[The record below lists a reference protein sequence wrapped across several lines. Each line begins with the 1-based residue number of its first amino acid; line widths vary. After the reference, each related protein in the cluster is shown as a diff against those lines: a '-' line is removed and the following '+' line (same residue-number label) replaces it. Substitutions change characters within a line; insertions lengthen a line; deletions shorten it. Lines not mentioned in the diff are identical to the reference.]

1 MTILVTGGCGF
12 VGTALTRTL
21 SHFIENIVLLD
32 LIPPKLDLPNVTFI
46 PTDITDQMAVFEAF
60 GNCPHQISCVFH
72 VAGFGLA
79 GTSNLPAYNGKTFD
93 VNVNGT
99 KNIIEACLKFNVK
112 SLGKKLIFLLLLK
125 SIILCLVFTSTVNVV
140 FLGKEI
146 INGTE
151 ESHSW
156 VNRVNQKHLD
166 FYSETK
172 NLAEKLVIEAN
183 GKSNGKHV
191 LKTCVLR

>member
-32 LIPPKLDLPNVTFI
+32 LITPKLDLPNVTFI

-79 GTSNLPAYNGKTFD
+79 GTSNLPAYNDKTFY

-112 SLGKKLIFLLLLK
+112 SLGKKFIFSLLLK
-125 SIILCLVFTSTVNVV
+125 YYHFVFSIYKYC
-140 FLGKEI
+140 
-146 INGTE
+146 
-151 ESHSW
+151 
-156 VNRVNQKHLD
+156 
-166 FYSETK
+166 
-172 NLAEKLVIEAN
+172 
-183 GKSNGKHV
+183 
-191 LKTCVLR
+191 